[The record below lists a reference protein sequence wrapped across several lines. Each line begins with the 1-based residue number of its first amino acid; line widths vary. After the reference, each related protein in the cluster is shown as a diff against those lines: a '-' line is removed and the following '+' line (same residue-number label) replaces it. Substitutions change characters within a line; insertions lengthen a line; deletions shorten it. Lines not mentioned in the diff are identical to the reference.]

1 MSVSF
6 FLRLFF
12 VYSSFI
18 ASSPVPTQLDEENQQ
33 EQAKALQTS
42 RSDCSLN
49 GTFEMISESEVR
61 ESAIQQ
67 QQQQQQQLSQ
77 TAKPSGNVV
86 APFVVHQPGK
96 KSRHIL
102 KEGLH
107 SLAVLFVKFV
117 FTNSK

>member
-6 FLRLFF
+6 FF

-67 QQQQQQQLSQ
+67 QQQQLSQ